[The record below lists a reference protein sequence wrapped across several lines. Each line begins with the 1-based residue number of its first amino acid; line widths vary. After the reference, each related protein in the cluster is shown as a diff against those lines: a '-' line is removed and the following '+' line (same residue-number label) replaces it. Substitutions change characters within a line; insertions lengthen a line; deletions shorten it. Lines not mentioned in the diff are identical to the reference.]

1 MDLLE
6 RTHVVVNLLSGGD
19 IEELAKIKGL
29 DPSVVESWLHGFMEG
44 GITALERMQNLES
57 KRKAC
62 KVIPLFGA
70 DEYEYE
76 LNSEGNAQR

>member
-6 RTHVVVNLLSGGD
+6 RTHVVVDLLSGGD

-29 DPSVVESWLHGFMEG
+29 DPSVIESWLQGFMEG
-44 GITALERMQNLES
+44 GITALERMQALES
-57 KRKAC
+57 KCKTG

-70 DEYEYE
+70 DEYVHE